1 MSIINKMKENLGI
14 EKEEKNE
21 QKSEVSV
28 TCFAKGEDKYEV
40 VSKKAVTSF
49 KEKLDIYYI
58 EELTINIISSEKID
72 DNTLDEIK
80 NNIKKEFEYEI
91 NVIFNNLFIS
101 LDMNDE
107 VSITLYTDIISF
119 FDTDAPTINKI
130 KQCNKYIKKECI
142 DESKLLQEV
151 KEIAKNINK
160 EEYEICNLYLKC
172 DITKVS
178 IFFVE
183 EICDI
188 FMEENEQLN
197 VAYNMGIS
205 NDEELTLFIGLD
217 K

>member
-14 EKEEKNE
+14 EKEEQV

-49 KEKLDIYYI
+49 KEKLDGYYI

-91 NVIFNNLFIS
+91 NVIFNNLIIL

-107 VSITLYTDIISF
+107 VSISLYTDIISF

-142 DESKLLQEV
+142 DESKLLEEV
-151 KEIAKNINK
+151 KEIAKTINK
-160 EEYEICNLYLKC
+160 EEYKICNLYLKSNEKTP
-172 DITKVS
+172 IW
-178 IFFVE
+178 ILE
-183 EICDI
+183 DI
-188 FMEENEQLN
+188 FDILMEENEQLN
-197 VAYNMGIS
+197 VAYNRGIS
-205 NDEELTLFIGLD
+205 NDEEFTLFIGLD